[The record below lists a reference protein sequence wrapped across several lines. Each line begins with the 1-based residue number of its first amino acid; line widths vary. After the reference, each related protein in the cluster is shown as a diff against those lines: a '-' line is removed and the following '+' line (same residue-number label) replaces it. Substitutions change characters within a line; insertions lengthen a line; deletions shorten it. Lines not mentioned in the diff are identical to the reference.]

1 MFIWF
6 LKNFA
11 NSILKMIQQYFKM
24 SSKTEDL
31 HSFGNRDLSIKVAC
45 CSSSNI
51 AVNKVLLNFQLFMIS
66 YKCLMNKLQR

>member
-1 MFIWF
+1 MVSKKCYFPSHF
-6 LKNFA
+6 E
-11 NSILKMIQQYFKM
+11 MIQQFFKM

-31 HSFGNRDLSIKVAC
+31 YSFGNRDLSIKVAC

-51 AVNKVLLNFQLFMIS
+51 AVNKVLLNFQLLMIS